1 MAILKIASAVATS
14 EDDMTDYLTLPKTVN
29 VAVTER
35 RVRTDARVALL
46 ILIMLQDPDL
56 TPADKTEALLR
67 MFYPDEVPPE
77 QREEAVKACL
87 KFLQPQ
93 AGGKGRPGLVDWEHD
108 LPLMIAPVNHILG
121 TEIRAEAV
129 HWHSFLSAYL
139 EIGPDTLY
147 ARVLTLREKTR
158 SGQKLTKE
166 ERTWVR
172 RNRHLIDPPKK
183 LSAAEQKILEKWT

>member
-1 MAILKIASAVATS
+1 MNDVLQ
-14 EDDMTDYLTLPKTVN
+14 LPETVS
-29 VAVTER
+29 VGGQER
-35 RVRTDARVALL
+35 LIRTDARVALQ

-67 MFYPDEVPPE
+67 MFYREPQTIPAAC
-77 QREEAVKACL
+77 REEAAHACL
-87 KFLQPQ
+87 RFLQPQ
-93 AGGKGRPGLVDWEHD
+93 PGGKGRPGLVDWEHD
-108 LPLMIAPVNHILG
+108 LPLMIAPINHILG
-121 TEIRAEAV
+121 TEIRALPFDPLV
-129 HWHSFLSAYL
+129 GTGGLHWHSFLSAYL

>member
-1 MAILKIASAVATS
+1 MN
-14 EDDMTDYLTLPKTVN
+14 DYLTLPKTVN
-29 VAVTER
+29 INGCEYPI
-35 RVRTDARVALL
+35 RTDARVALL

-56 TPADKTEALLR
+56 TSADKTEALLR
-67 MFYPDEVPPE
+67 MFYRDEIPASL
-77 QREEAVKACL
+77 RGEAAAACL

-108 LPLMIAPVNHILG
+108 LPLLIAPVNHILG
-121 TEIRAEAV
+121 TEMRARGV

-139 EIGPDTLY
+139 EIGPDTLF

-166 ERTWVR
+166 ERAWVR
-172 RNRHLIDPPKK
+172 RNRALIDPPKR
-183 LSAAEQKILEKWT
+183 LSATEQKILEAWT